1 LPSMIAQPSKGVRR
15 RDDVPVAGVRYEDG
29 RVCAITLVDLRPS
42 DFEGSEPW
50 RRVRSVHGGKHYSGA
65 YTSATMGGFVLY
77 ESRLELARL
86 LLADF
91 DPQVRWIYAQPFRL
105 VARIGDRIR
114 RHVPDYLLVSAAGVA
129 RVVNVK
135 PPGRLADPSVAEALA
150 WPGSLVEGHGWE
162 YEVWS
167 GADANVVENI
177 RFLAAYRRAGVVPA
191 ECVARAWAS
200 VCDGDLLAVAERRL
214 AGGRPR
220 HEARPALMALLW
232 SGMLTTDLTRPLSG
246 DSVLRR
252 AG

>member
-1 LPSMIAQPSKGVRR
+1 V
-15 RDDVPVAGVRYEDG
+15 DG
-29 RVCAITLVDLRPS
+29 RVCAIRLADLRPS
-42 DFEGSEPW
+42 DFEGAEPW
-50 RRVRSVHGGKHYSGA
+50 RRVRSVRGGKHHSGA
-65 YTSATMGGFVLY
+65 YASATTGGFVLY

-91 DPQVRWIYAQPFRL
+91 DPQVCRIYAQPFRL
-105 VARIGDRIR
+105 VARIGDRMR
-114 RHVPDYLLVSAAGVA
+114 RHVPDYLLVSSAGVA

-135 PPGRLADPSVAEALA
+135 PAGRLADSAVADALA
-150 WPGSLVEGHGWE
+150 WPGSLVDGHGWE

-167 GADANVVENI
+167 GADATVVENV
-177 RFLAAYRRAGVVPA
+177 RFLAAYRRPGVVPA
-191 ECVARAWAS
+191 EEVTRAWAG
-200 VCDGDLLAVAERRL
+200 VRDGEALAAAERRL

-252 AG
+252 AR